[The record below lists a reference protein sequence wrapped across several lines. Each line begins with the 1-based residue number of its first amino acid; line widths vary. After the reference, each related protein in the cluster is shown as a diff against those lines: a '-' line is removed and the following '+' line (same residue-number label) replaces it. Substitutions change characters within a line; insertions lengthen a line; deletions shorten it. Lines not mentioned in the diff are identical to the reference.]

1 MLSRELYE
9 IESTNALQLKIIA
22 QLLAKLIKA
31 RQRPF
36 YTLTRVLRCLPV
48 FFFIVFWP
56 FVARIIYKYIARVG
70 VEAYPLPLS
79 VSQPLANWVFFGNVV
94 TYSSR
99 IDQLTSSALSDLK
112 SDSDGDEASQS
123 TIKYSSVS
131 TIYAVE
137 KMKSSSSQKKRKS
150 DVNLENPS
158 TLPPKKERPWYAE
171 EVSGGGTLYKEKD
184 RRKSI
189 IGLGKGLL
197 KKMRSSSALKERNS
211 RDATM
216 ASASAST
223 SAMPVFKQP
232 ALSVV
237 LDPMPDDRSVRS
249 ENLSVLSNDSSS
261 LPAPFHRN
269 KELAKLLDNTTI
281 MSNSSQ
287 SCGEGIS
294 FTTESCSS
302 EEDVSHLGSAASL
315 CTPAREFGRGKS
327 HRGSA
332 RSMPPESDLIR
343 GLCNSAIRRTLS
355 SASDSLA
362 SPQRFTRARSIR
374 LREKLLLSASMA
386 ELPEEESLV
395 WSTLRSKSRIF
406 SSKKRGESVTTPHSM
421 SVIEPQPAER
431 DSTPSGTKSLRRASA
446 SSSSIQKK
454 VSSVLRK
461 GLGLRGSNNNLAAD
475 PVPRTPASII
485 KRSST
490 NSKDRCRSSAT
501 FSRRCSDVSSVLQ
514 MQVRTDQKKK
524 DAEEAQ
530 MFTEKVILA
539 NEPVLDILYRD
550 GYDGIVVDV
559 TATGLPVSTIAKE
572 VLVGA
577 TGVELHKNG
586 MFNPYK
592 NGILKTTPDKPD
604 VIYIVS
610 EKDEPT
616 DKRARQF
623 LLASFKAFTWT
634 PKAKTYD
641 GIITLTG
648 VSKQNCE
655 QMQRL
660 YEDLLNTEIRPRIA
674 AYEELPTS
682 PSQLIRKESTKSA
695 QEKLTSDV

>member
-1 MLSRELYE
+1 
-9 IESTNALQLKIIA
+9 
-22 QLLAKLIKA
+22 
-31 RQRPF
+31 
-36 YTLTRVLRCLPV
+36 
-48 FFFIVFWP
+48 
-56 FVARIIYKYIARVG
+56 
-70 VEAYPLPLS
+70 
-79 VSQPLANWVFFGNVV
+79 
-94 TYSSR
+94 
-99 IDQLTSSALSDLK
+99 
-112 SDSDGDEASQS
+112 
-123 TIKYSSVS
+123 
-131 TIYAVE
+131 
-137 KMKSSSSQKKRKS
+137 MKSSSSQKKRKS

-386 ELPEEESLV
+386 ELPEEEVAPLATCEDTTDEVRTPLPEAEGSSRRSSLV

-616 DKRARQF
+616 DKRARVGAATGMREAFESGRLKKVLLYPFCMSQEEQLDDYVVQQF